1 MQPSLKGLYWLLEP
15 CSLTAKF
22 HHQIDYDH
30 FKYWEIYKSGEEF
43 EEAQEKCE
51 YPPRLMI
58 TYTRNDPS
66 VSLQCSFHV
75 EKEKKDKKSMVIAE
89 FQLLKAAKGMYVAT

>member
-1 MQPSLKGLYWLLEP
+1 
-15 CSLTAKF
+15 
-22 HHQIDYDH
+22 
-30 FKYWEIYKSGEEF
+30 
-43 EEAQEKCE
+43 
-51 YPPRLMI
+51 MI